1 MYVNEMFDKIGI
13 SIKPKAVE
21 LNKPTPAVIDEMMY
35 VLAYDDHADGN
46 TYLSY
51 EMLVELPY
59 VFTTAIAML
68 AEHDN
73 VLITDTEHY
82 EEVQHDFYALAPY
95 SITMGLGIYAKP
107 TMNPPKM

>member
-1 MYVNEMFDKIGI
+1 MNVNEIFDRMGI
-13 SIKPKAVE
+13 RVRPKTVE

-46 TYLSY
+46 TYLSS
-51 EMLVELPY
+51 ETLAELPY

-82 EEVQHDFYALAPY
+82 EELDHDFYTLAPY

-107 TMNPPKM
+107 TMNPPKL